1 MESAMQKR
9 RWLSARL
16 MAVFLV
22 SLGAAAV
29 SAAAAKDSEPPANH
43 SDAGNAP
50 DKAPPPAD
58 NQTNGGKPAASQD
71 GAPSANQAD
80 TGWGPIDTSITV
92 QGPPKSRHGFKKFD
106 RKQSKLFAARPWG
119 HSADHHRLWTHGA
132 RVGAVR
138 NAIGQ
143 PVHQHNA
150 DGKGN
155 FKKGIEKAAVDATP
169 KSSGAP
175 ANSGVGAVA
184 PNPQHGVFVPLT
196 SGSAGGG
203 KPHDPRINT
212 AVNHAVID
220 GRDRIR
226 PGSGSVIGGANK
238 IAAGVIDGT
247 TFNPRHP

>member
-1 MESAMQKR
+1 MKKR
-9 RWLSARL
+9 PSLPARL
-16 MAVFLV
+16 IAASLV
-22 SLGAAAV
+22 LLATAAMG
-29 SAAAAKDSEPPANH
+29 AAAAKDSAPPANH
-43 SDAGNAP
+43 GEAANAP
-50 DKAPPPAD
+50 DKASPPAD
-58 NQTNGGKPAASQD
+58 QTGGGTPAPSHD
-71 GAPSANQAD
+71 GASANQAD
-80 TGWGPIDTSITV
+80 NGWGPLDTSITV
-92 QGPPKSRHGFKKFD
+92 QGPPKSRHGFKTFG
-106 RKQSKLFAARPWG
+106 RKQSNLFAAHPPG

-175 ANSGVGAVA
+175 ANSAVGAVA

-247 TFNPRHP
+247 NFHPRHP